1 MSNTSTT
8 NKSDLDLLESY
19 FKKYPDVPKET
30 ILKQHM
36 LSLGHW
42 FSDAALDASAGA
54 LVKSYRLFSYDLVP
68 MSELKRGEHRRVPEH
83 FVLLNGPHAMRPVA
97 IQTSL
102 SPYSPYLIDVVD
114 GRLVLTVDGQ
124 VVAHVRIPKTP
135 DYYFKSLPD
144 GTPYHEIVAF
154 GSFITIFRNCQYW
167 GAKEECK
174 FCDINENARAMK
186 LSRDFTLTAPV
197 KSVADVVTVVE
208 QVASDAQKN
217 GAGAQGFVLSGGTIT
232 KTLHGKS
239 EVDFYE
245 EYIRA
250 IKNTATKPRITF
262 EVNARPREEVQRY
275 KDAGAD
281 HIHFNMEV
289 WDKKLFPWINPGKA
303 ERVGWDNWVRWMED
317 AVEVF
322 GNGMVQPSFVS
333 GVEMA
338 RPHGYE
344 SVTDAVKSTTDGFEY
359 LMSRGIFPRPQQ
371 WRREPSTALCKEAEQ
386 PPVPLDYYI
395 QLTRNWYE
403 CYQKYRS
410 QLPQFGKRKA
420 GLLAERNLLGPV
432 HGAYG
437 DYVMLKENLFP
448 ADVEEQINRRRVPFE
463 NIAGGARVS

>member
-1 MSNTSTT
+1 MSNVSTT
-8 NKSDLDLLESY
+8 DESNLDVLESY
-19 FKKYPDVPKET
+19 FQKYPDVPKET

-102 SPYSPYLIDVVD
+102 SPYSPYLVDVVD

-174 FCDINENARAMK
+174 FCDINENARQMK

-232 KTLHGKS
+232 KTLHGKN

-303 ERVGWDNWVRWMED
+303 ERVGWDNWVRWMCD

-322 GNGMVQPSFVS
+322 GTGMVQPSFVS
-333 GVEMA
+333 GIEMA
-338 RPHGYE
+338 RPHGFQ
-344 SVTDAVKSTTDGFEY
+344 SVTAAVDSTCGGFEF
-359 LMSRGIFPRPQQ
+359 LMSHGILPRPQQ
-371 WRREPSTALCKEAEQ
+371 WRREPSTALCREAEQ
-386 PPVPLDYYI
+386 PPVPLEYYI
-395 QLTRNWYE
+395 RLTRTWYE
-403 CYQKYRS
+403 LYQKYRS
-410 QLPQFGKRKA
+410 KLPQFGTRKP

-448 ADVEEQINRRRVPFE
+448 TDVEKQINRRSVPFE
-463 NIAGGARVS
+463 NIAGGASVS

>member
-1 MSNTSTT
+1 MSNVSTT
-8 NKSDLDLLESY
+8 DESNLDVLESY
-19 FKKYPDVPKET
+19 FQKYPDVPKET

-102 SPYSPYLIDVVD
+102 SPYSPYLVDVVD

-174 FCDINENARAMK
+174 FCDINENARQMK

-232 KTLHGKS
+232 KTLHGKN

-289 WDKKLFPWINPGKA
+289 WDKKLFLWINPGKA
-303 ERVGWDNWVRWMED
+303 ERVGWDNWVRWMCD

-322 GNGMVQPSFVS
+322 GTGMVQPSFVS
-333 GVEMA
+333 GIEMA
-338 RPHGYE
+338 RPHGFQ
-344 SVTDAVKSTTDGFEY
+344 SVTAAVDSTCGGFEF
-359 LMSRGIFPRPQQ
+359 LMSHGILPRPQQ
-371 WRREPSTALCKEAEQ
+371 WRREPSTALCREAEQ
-386 PPVPLDYYI
+386 PPVPLEYYI
-395 QLTRNWYE
+395 RLTRTWYE
-403 CYQKYRS
+403 LYQKYRS
-410 QLPQFGKRKA
+410 KLPQFGTRKP

-448 ADVEEQINRRRVPFE
+448 TDVEEQINRRSVPFE
-463 NIAGGARVS
+463 NIAGGASVS

>member
-1 MSNTSTT
+1 MSNVSTT
-8 NKSDLDLLESY
+8 DESNLDVLESY
-19 FKKYPDVPKET
+19 FQKYPDVPKET

-102 SPYSPYLIDVVD
+102 SPYSPYLVDVVD

-174 FCDINENARAMK
+174 FCDINENVRQMK

-232 KTLHGKS
+232 KTLHGKN

-275 KDAGAD
+275 KDAGTD

-303 ERVGWDNWVRWMED
+303 ERVGWDNWVRWMCD

-322 GNGMVQPSFVS
+322 GTGMVQPSFVS
-333 GVEMA
+333 GIEMA
-338 RPHGYE
+338 RPHGFQ
-344 SVTDAVKSTTDGFEY
+344 SVTAAVDSTCGGFEF
-359 LMSRGIFPRPQQ
+359 LMSHGILPRPQQ
-371 WRREPSTALCKEAEQ
+371 WRREPATALCREAEQ
-386 PPVPLDYYI
+386 PPVPLEYYI
-395 QLTRNWYE
+395 LLTRTWYE
-403 CYQKYRS
+403 LYQKYRPK
-410 QLPQFGKRKA
+410 LPQFGTRKP

-448 ADVEEQINRRRVPFE
+448 TDVEKQINRRSVPFE
-463 NIAGGARVS
+463 NIAGGASVS

>member
-1 MSNTSTT
+1 MSNVSTT
-8 NKSDLDLLESY
+8 DESNLDVLESY
-19 FKKYPDVPKET
+19 FQKYPDVPKET

-102 SPYSPYLIDVVD
+102 SPYSPYLVDVVD

-174 FCDINENARAMK
+174 FCDINENVRQMK

-232 KTLHGKS
+232 KTLHGKN

-303 ERVGWDNWVRWMED
+303 ERVGWDNWVRWMCD

-322 GNGMVQPSFVS
+322 GTGMVQPSFVS
-333 GVEMA
+333 GIEMA
-338 RPHGYE
+338 RPHGFQ
-344 SVTDAVKSTTDGFEY
+344 SVTAAVDSTCGGFEF
-359 LMSRGIFPRPQQ
+359 LMSHGILPRPQQ
-371 WRREPSTALCKEAEQ
+371 WRREPSTALCREAEQ
-386 PPVPLDYYI
+386 PPVPLEYYI
-395 QLTRNWYE
+395 RLTRTWYE
-403 CYQKYRS
+403 LYQKYRS
-410 QLPQFGKRKA
+410 KLPQFGTRKP

-448 ADVEEQINRRRVPFE
+448 TDVEKQINRRSVPFE
-463 NIAGGARVS
+463 NIAGGASVS